1 MSAPAEQRSARV
13 MNRTRVSVVVP
24 VFSNLQHLPELY
36 QRLTKTLERR
46 VKGYDLVFVDDAS
59 RDGSVEWLRECAGRD
74 ERVRVVEMPENRGQH
89 RAVVEGLSTAQGD
102 VVVVLDAD
110 LQDPPEEIPRL
121 LQALGDDDGVVFA
134 KRGSRFESR
143 TRYAT
148 SFVFKRILR
157 MISGSRIP
165 KDTGM
170 FFAASRRT
178 VTRAVQLASESPY
191 VPLLLDHTGYPLA
204 SVQIDKVT
212 RTDGQSTYTTSRRV
226 GLAVRALR
234 EALRWRAHRRP
245 PHSSPILPALKAAT
259 DH

>member
-134 KRGSRFESR
+134 KRGSRFEFSDALR
-143 TRYAT
+143 DELRLQTYPADDQREPHPQRHGDVLCGVQADRDTRRSACVGV
-148 SFVFKRILR
+148 SVR
-157 MISGSRIP
+157 
-165 KDTGM
+165 
-170 FFAASRRT
+170 AASSRPHR
-178 VTRAVQLASESPY
+178 
-191 VPLLLDHTGYPLA
+191 VPAYLGPDRQG
-204 SVQIDKVT
+204 DE
-212 RTDGQSTYTTSRRV
+212 D
-226 GLAVRALR
+226 
-234 EALRWRAHRRP
+234 
-245 PHSSPILPALKAAT
+245 
-259 DH
+259 